1 MNIQELAAVLK
12 VDRRS
17 IQRWIKTGMP
27 CSGRGRGAQYD
38 LPQVQAWRASHRCPQ
53 TPCPTVVTSMPLVKD
68 ADGVITRD
76 EAERRKVAAE
86 AQRTELKLAKE
97 RGQAIAIP
105 DAARLW
111 SERVE
116 TARAALLNAPG
127 KIAQRA
133 GLDMDAARRLRDL
146 LTDEFAA
153 VLRGLAG
160 E

>member
-1 MNIQELAAVLK
+1 
-12 VDRRS
+12 
-17 IQRWIKTGMP
+17 
-27 CSGRGRGAQYD
+27 
-38 LPQVQAWRASHRCPQ
+38 
-53 TPCPTVVTSMPLVKD
+53 MPLVKD